1 MPTPSRGPSRGPSRA
16 APSRAVSRA
25 RSDQDTKELEGG
37 TDPILVTIKGDRK
50 IFYPPSWGYR
60 KIILKPSQQLVLDWV
75 YGIRGSDV
83 SKNLWILTTGELVY
97 FVATTVVIYNR
108 LKETQRHYR
117 GHTEDITCMD
127 ILAKKHLGLSGQK
140 KWKNP

>member
-1 MPTPSRGPSRGPSRA
+1 MKLQNEYSNIA
-16 APSRAVSRA
+16 ICF
-25 RSDQDTKELEGG
+25 DILGG

-117 GHTEDITCMD
+117 
-127 ILAKKHLGLSGQK
+127 
-140 KWKNP
+140 

>member
-1 MPTPSRGPSRGPSRA
+1 MGRPLIHNGCSSIRPFLIKNFVRYEKLIGFFKDILKLFLMKMFYIS
-16 APSRAVSRA
+16 
-25 RSDQDTKELEGG
+25 GG
-37 TDPILVTIKGDRK
+37 TDPITVTIKGDRK

-60 KIILKPSQQLVLDWV
+60 KIILKPSHQLVLDWV

-108 LKETQRHYR
+108 LKETQKHYR
-117 GHTEDITCMD
+117 YVGQEKHA
-127 ILAKKHLGLSGQK
+127 LKK
-140 KWKNP
+140 